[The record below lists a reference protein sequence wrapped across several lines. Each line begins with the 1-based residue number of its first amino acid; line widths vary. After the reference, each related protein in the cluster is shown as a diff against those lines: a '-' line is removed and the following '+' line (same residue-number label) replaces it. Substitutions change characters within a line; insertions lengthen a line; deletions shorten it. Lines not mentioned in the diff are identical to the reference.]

1 MNAMQRLFIWR
12 NKKASKRKKSN
23 LRKRLDYVML
33 LDRTIEGSNDFV
45 RLYLTFGPYWYN
57 CIKSPEPLWWVS
69 KNARHYD
76 I

>member
-1 MNAMQRLFIWR
+1 MNVMKRVLFWR
-12 NKKASKRKKSN
+12 YKKACERKKID

-57 CIKSPEPLWWVS
+57 CIKSPEPLWWIS
-69 KNARHYD
+69 KHDAV
-76 I
+76 